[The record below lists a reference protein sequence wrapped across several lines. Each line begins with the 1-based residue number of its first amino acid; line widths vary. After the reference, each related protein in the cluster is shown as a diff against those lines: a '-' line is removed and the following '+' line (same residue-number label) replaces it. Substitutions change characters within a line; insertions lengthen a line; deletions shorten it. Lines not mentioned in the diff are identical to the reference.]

1 MQNFIYHHGVKGQK
15 WGVRRYQ
22 NEDGSLTSAGQARR
36 NKTNETK
43 RHDKIINNNLNKTKT
58 ILDSSSSIVGNG
70 KKIADSINKSSAY
83 KKTKNLSNMSD
94 SELRERVNRMNLERQ
109 YSDLTANQVSRGRA
123 NVGAILDTAGA
134 VLGIGASAVSIALA
148 VREFKKK

>member
-1 MQNFIYHHGVKGQK
+1 
-15 WGVRRYQ
+15 
-22 NEDGSLTSAGQARR
+22 
-36 NKTNETK
+36 
-43 RHDKIINNNLNKTKT
+43 
-58 ILDSSSSIVGNG
+58 
-70 KKIADSINKSSAY
+70 
-83 KKTKNLSNMSD
+83 MSD

>member
-1 MQNFIYHHGVKGQK
+1 MQNYIYHHGIKGQK

-22 NEDGSLTSAGQARR
+22 NEDGSLTSAGQARK
-36 NKTNETK
+36 NKVNDSK
-43 RHDKIINNNLNKTKT
+43 HQDKVINNNLNKTKT
-58 ILDSSSSIVGNG
+58 ILDSSSSIVSDG
-70 KKIADSINKSSAY
+70 KKITDSINKSSAY
-83 KKTKNLSNMSD
+83 KKTKNLSKMSD

-109 YSDLTANQVSRGRA
+109 YSDLTASQVSRGRA